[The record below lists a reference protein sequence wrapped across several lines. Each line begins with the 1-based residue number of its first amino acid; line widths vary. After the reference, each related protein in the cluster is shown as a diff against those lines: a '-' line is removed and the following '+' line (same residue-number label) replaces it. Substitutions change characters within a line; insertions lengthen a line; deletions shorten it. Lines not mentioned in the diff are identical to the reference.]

1 VTETADEY
9 DVLKTRTSE
18 KNGLAA
24 APTGSDVTAGTVKV
38 SARAR
43 RNPDATV
50 KRTRQEI
57 FFMIDVSLR
66 ARRDRNAFPLEHARH
81 GTGDAD
87 DPDALAAEPLERPD
101 AGPIDE
107 GHAREVE
114 TQGGAGAKEA
124 GTFALEQGGPLRG
137 DFPLE
142 HERRARTW
150 CFPARDPQRH
160 IGLLR
165 LSA

>member
-1 VTETADEY
+1 
-9 DVLKTRTSE
+9 VLKTRTSE

-24 APTGSDVTAGTVKV
+24 APTGSDVTAGSVKV

-43 RNPDATV
+43 RNPNATV
-50 KRTRQEI
+50 KRTRKEI
-57 FFMIDVSLR
+57 FFMIRTSLR
-66 ARRDRNAFPLEHARH
+66 APRDRNTFSLEHAR
-81 GTGDAD
+81 DRAAAAD
-87 DPDALAAEPLERPD
+87 DLDSLAAEPPERPD

-114 TQGGAGAKEA
+114 THGGAGAKEA

-142 HERRARTW
+142 HERHART
-150 CFPARDPQRH
+150 
-160 IGLLR
+160 
-165 LSA
+165 